1 MISFVKWD
9 EHRILA
15 TSQDLL
21 GATGGEREA
30 GTTGIQ
36 HPACLSFMRRL
47 KFQQRVLFRG
57 RVVVVVYFGSDFQGH
72 WRSLLRGWTAC
83 LSVCVVGCLSV
94 WLDVLSVWLDVC
106 LCLSVWLDVFVR
118 LVGCLSSLWSFWVS
132 DCLSF

>member
-15 TSQDLL
+15 TSQELL

-83 LSVCVVGCLSV
+83 LSVCVVGCL
-94 WLDVLSVWLDVC
+94 VC
-106 LCLSVWLDVFVR
+106 V
-118 LVGCLSSLWSFWVS
+118 VGCLSLCVCVVG
-132 DCLSF
+132 CLCKFGWLSVFFMVILGV